1 MIKPAASILSW
12 ILNLF
17 DPPPLVSM
25 TVAQKVGRIIF
36 LSGTLVIGS
45 ILVAM
50 IGAVGLYLMEKG
62 REFGDRPEIYKGLI
76 IILTGIVVNTFC
88 VLILVQLK
96 RADHKLIPPTRPV
109 ETTPIG
115 HLKVAVSPL
124 TSSKQT
130 AEPADSSV
138 DPV

>member
-1 MIKPAASILSW
+1 
-12 ILNLF
+12 
-17 DPPPLVSM
+17 M
-25 TVAQKVGRIIF
+25 TLAQKTGRILF
-36 LSGTLVIGS
+36 LSGTLVVGS

-62 REFGDRPEIYKGLI
+62 RELGDTPEIYKGLV

-109 ETTPIG
+109 GATPIG
-115 HLKVAVSPL
+115 HLKVAVKPL
-124 TSSKQT
+124 TSPKQT
-130 AEPADSSV
+130 TEPTDSSV
-138 DPV
+138 DPE